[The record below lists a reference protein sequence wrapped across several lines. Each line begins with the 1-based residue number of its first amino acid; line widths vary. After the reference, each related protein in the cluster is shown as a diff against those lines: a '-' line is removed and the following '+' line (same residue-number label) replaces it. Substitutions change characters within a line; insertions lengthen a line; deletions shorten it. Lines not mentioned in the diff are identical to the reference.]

1 MLLSVAILLGKERPY
16 KNVICLGH
24 VLDAKGKKMS
34 KSIGNVVD
42 PMEMIGKYG
51 ADAVRWY
58 MYTVNQPGDSKRFD
72 EKDLADI
79 VRKVFNIL
87 LNVEN
92 FYVTYAGGQK
102 PEARSQKSTHILD
115 RWILDRK
122 SVV

>member
-34 KSIGNVVD
+34 KSTGNVVD
-42 PMEMIGKYG
+42 PMEMIQKYG

-79 VRKVFNIL
+79 VRKVFNML

-92 FYVTYAGGQK
+92 FYRTYA
-102 PEARSQKSTHILD
+102 EARPSTPL
-115 RWILDRK
+115 RQGFVGLA
-122 SVV
+122 S